1 MSQRK
6 AVPVEDPLEAIVG
19 ASIQRPVCC
28 RPPAVPIA
36 DRLLVYRFRQ
46 TSSPVPIGTTSA
58 YHRLVRRF
66 HPDTRSPA
74 AFAAASDVAL
84 IRIMAAHAPQ

>member
-1 MSQRK
+1 MDTPLDPYVELG
-6 AVPVEDPLEAIVG
+6 VPRAAAAAEI
-19 ASIQRPVCC
+19 
-28 RPPAVPIA
+28 
-36 DRLLVYRFRQ
+36 
-46 TSSPVPIGTTSA
+46 TSA